1 MRRID
6 IMDEYYEFVTE
17 DKIEKFGIVLF
28 RIRALKNLKNGV
40 KTGDL
45 GGYVENKKNLYGD
58 AWVYGNARVY
68 GDAQVSGD
76 AWVSDNARVYGNARV
91 YDNARVYG
99 DAQVSGDAWVSDNAR
114 VYGDALVYGNARV
127 SNCLIKK
134 TNDYITVSCLGSRL
148 STLTVCLDSNGFLNF
163 STGCFNGTE
172 NEFREKIKETHG
184 KNKNAKLYFETIKF
198 VKKFFEIRE

>member
-1 MRRID
+1 
-6 IMDEYYEFVTE
+6 MDEYYEFVTE

-58 AWVYGNARVY
+58 AWVYG
-68 GDAQVSGD
+68 
-76 AWVSDNARVYGNARV
+76 
-91 YDNARVYG
+91 NARVYG